1 MGAVIARPGWSRWI
15 WYSASKYLISHIND
29 GAGAWVLELRRCN
42 DGIMMRRARS
52 RFVCTAEG
60 DRDHSPCIPHHSRKF
75 LQKDE
80 KKTNEVV
87 PRDSPTAAFRLPA
100 HANNAITE
108 IKLNPHAMMSAMF
121 PSELLPPLIDW
132 LTRGIP
138 HSGFMPIGADE
149 ALDER
154 PVRTDESSFCS
165 CQRCNQ
171 YTQFCG

>member
-1 MGAVIARPGWSRWI
+1 MVLVQRI
-15 WYSASKYLISHIND
+15 KISHIAYQRRR
-29 GAGAWVLELRRCN
+29 AGAWVLELRRRN

-60 DRDHSPCIPHHSRKF
+60 DRDHRPCIPHPSRKY
-75 LQKDE
+75 LQKKE
-80 KKTNEVV
+80 KMNEWI

-108 IKLNPHAMMSAMF
+108 IKLSPHAIMSAIF
-121 PSELLPPLIDW
+121 PSELLPPFIDW

-154 PVRTDESSFCS
+154 PVRTDESSFCN
-165 CQRCNQ
+165 CQ
-171 YTQFCG
+171 